1 MYRGCPLPVVC
12 RNVGRRSRRAERL
25 TRGTSCHGG
34 TLSRRSRQ
42 QPATLRIA
50 ATDCIIGGRNCVER
64 RKEGRR
70 QERAKY
76 NPQARTAQGIDYCRR
91 AHHILYPVCLAC
103 SRMLW
108 DRQTAAIPSS
118 SRHRRSPSSSPAS
131 AALATAAGYL
141 SHRPPWPMASE
152 GLSVTAHKSPSSVV
166 SRHTSSSQP
175 RRTRQYVP
183 TYVRMAPSV
192 MATWRRRPPPPS
204 LLHSRGSC
212 PPPDSPSPGPGAA
225 APPPAASATSSAAAK
240 GSSGACR

>member
-1 MYRGCPLPVVC
+1 MPGASSYIISSLFGLQPHA
-12 RNVGRRSRRAERL
+12 VGSANSSHSFL
-25 TRGTSCHGG
+25 I
-34 TLSRRSRQ
+34 
-42 QPATLRIA
+42 PAPT
-50 ATDCIIGGRNCVER
+50 E
-64 RKEGRR
+64 
-70 QERAKY
+70 
-76 NPQARTAQGIDYCRR
+76 P
-91 AHHILYPVCLAC
+91 ILFN
-103 SRMLW
+103 
-108 DRQTAAIPSS
+108 
-118 SRHRRSPSSSPAS
+118 SPAS

-141 SHRPPWPMASE
+141 SHRPPWPMASENSE

-204 LLHSRGSC
+204 LLHSKGSC